1 MSESLVTQCPFCQTR
16 FRLSQEQLMAAA
28 GNVRCGACLR
38 VFNASAQPPADPAA
52 SQPKPND
59 RPSSPSGS
67 LLIHDDMEYDELDLE
82 ALGLDES
89 IVEEVNPP
97 GPAAEDLRSD
107 DDFGFEILDDQDATP
122 TPEPEEDWPELT
134 PAEQQEDEEFWAALD
149 AELAS
154 DEQTPHLT
162 ENLEPEP
169 SPAEPNI
176 DETDFTL
183 DLHEDFVASSPAR
196 DFGPRV
202 EPAISSDEPEKIDE
216 PLLARPTGPLRP
228 LEDEPDHGVFLRD
241 RHSMRQRDLPLSD
254 ALDADELTR
263 VEPGMGDLYALPD
276 LHDEPIYL
284 DDEPRRPRRKRR
296 SGVWALLCLVA
307 AAALV
312 GQFVYYNFDAL
323 ARDER
328 TRGWLETTCLLAGC
342 NLPARVDTELLR
354 SSNLLV
360 RAHPEFPNALAIDA
374 MLYNR
379 ADFSQPF
386 PVLRMRF
393 TDSQG
398 REVATRRFRPD
409 EYLSGELAGAELMPP
424 QTPIRVALSM
434 LDPGPQAVS
443 YTLEFEPQ

>member
-1 MSESLVTQCPFCQTR
+1 
-16 FRLSQEQLMAAA
+16 MAAA

-38 VFNASAQPPADPAA
+38 VFNASAQPPAAPAA

-59 RPSSPSGS
+59 ESPSRSDS

-97 GPAAEDLRSD
+97 GPATKSLGSD
-107 DDFGFEILDDQDATP
+107 DDFGFEILDDQDTAP
-122 TPEPEEDWPELT
+122 DPEPEEDWPEPT

-149 AELAS
+149 AELAA
-154 DEQTPHLT
+154 DKQTPQLT
-162 ENLEPEP
+162 DDSEPEL
-169 SPAEPNI
+169 SPDEPAI
-176 DETDFTL
+176 EETDFTL

-202 EPAISSDEPEKIDE
+202 EPAISEEPKQPDE
-216 PLLARPTGPLRP
+216 PLYARATGPLRP

-241 RHSMRQRDLPLSD
+241 RRSMRQRDLPLDD
-254 ALDADELTR
+254 APDADEHAR

-284 DDEPRRPRRKRR
+284 DDEPRRPRRRRR
-296 SGVWALLCLVA
+296 SGLWALLCLIA
-307 AAALV
+307 AAALA

-342 NLPARVDTELLR
+342 QLPARVDTELLR

-443 YTLEFEPQ
+443 YTLEFEPL